1 MTIGE
6 RIRQRREELGISQTA
21 LADAVNSTKQNI
33 YKYETGAITNIP
45 SDKIEQIA
53 AVLHVTPSYLM
64 GWEESRTEI
73 NERIKQRRKELGL
86 SAEQVAD
93 MIGVSPATVYR
104 YESSDIKNMPAE
116 RLKPIADALHTTPE
130 WLMGWSASPQKAE
143 TAAPESD
150 GSLESDEFLKTYA
163 RLSPAKQSLVQSLVR
178 ELSSAEEQADDSQD

>member
-1 MTIGE
+1 M
-6 RIRQRREELGISQTA
+6 
-21 LADAVNSTKQNI
+21 
-33 YKYETGAITNIP
+33 
-45 SDKIEQIA
+45 
-53 AVLHVTPSYLM
+53 
-64 GWEESRTEI
+64 EI

-130 WLMGWSASPQKAE
+130 WLMGWSASPQKTE
-143 TAAPESD
+143 TAAPEGD